1 MDSEKKGLLEPE
13 SGDTARG
20 GGAGRV
26 VRKEGGG
33 PAGRPPGRPPDA
45 VNNSHRRTED
55 SLQARGIGPGRKSAD
70 VWRGLVVFPVCK
82 PRILVALAARKA
94 QSQVLLPALREGAPR
109 NCPGGATC
117 LPGSHLRPAVPMAT
131 GNRLAWSRVHRLV
144 DPWPSLPAPPCSPS
158 SRTRTRMSTSQS
170 IPELRGLGASSINK

>member
-1 MDSEKKGLLEPE
+1 MPQKKMLTFIGAKRCSQCLWRREGKAASPGSPWGLAQETSWTVRKKGLLEPE
-13 SGDTARG
+13 SGDRARRG
-20 GGAGRV
+20 GGAGRT

-94 QSQVLLPALREGAPR
+94 QSQVPLPALREGAPR
-109 NCPGGATC
+109 NCPDRATC
-117 LPGSHLRPAVPMAT
+117 RFGSHLCPAVPMAT
-131 GNRLAWSRVHRLV
+131 G
-144 DPWPSLPAPPCSPS
+144 WPGPGFTA
-158 SRTRTRMSTSQS
+158 
-170 IPELRGLGASSINK
+170 